1 MTKVIDV
8 DVALNAS
15 KAAQEAL
22 ESATALV
29 ERKQLD
35 LSSKVSAAKT
45 AIEVAQNVAADLLAD
60 AGTSAVLP
68 RALLEKAMNANEKS
82 SAMLKTAADL
92 ISAVGI
98 VGTIT
103 SPIDEWKECR
113 VTIDRFDK
121 ILVDLRK
128 TGFGFVT
135 AIAAAAQFLFTD
147 VYFFGAKVALLA
159 MLVFLIITLYLIDLA
174 HQEWLDVA
182 VERAK
187 LIEKDRFSEA
197 IFLTSAISDRFSPF
211 RAIRL
216 GFLLY
221 AVLLIA
227 TCAVFFFSVPR
238 NEIWL
243 SGHHCFVG
251 LICGVGLAFLGGAC
265 GSSVFR
271 REGRKVVPSQL
282 S

>member
-8 DVALNAS
+8 DLALNAS
-15 KAAQEAL
+15 NAAQEAL
-22 ESATALV
+22 ASATTLV
-29 ERKQLD
+29 ERKRQD
-35 LSSKVSAAKT
+35 LCGKMSAAKST
-45 AIEVAQNVAADLLAD
+45 MDAAQAAVAELLAD
-60 AGTSAVLP
+60 TVTPAALP

-82 SAMLKTAADL
+82 AAMLKLAAEL
-92 ISAVGI
+92 VGAVG
-98 VGTIT
+98 VAGTIT

-147 VYFFGAKVALLA
+147 AYSFDAKVALLA
-159 MLVFLIITLYLIDLA
+159 LLVFLIITLYLIDLA

-182 VERAK
+182 VKRAE
-187 LIEKDRFSEA
+187 LIENQRFSKA
-197 IFLTSAISDRFSPF
+197 IFLTSAISAGFSPF
-211 RAIRL
+211 RAIWL
-216 GFLLY
+216 GLVLY

-227 TCAVFFFSVPR
+227 TCAAFFFSVPR

-251 LICGVGLAFLGGAC
+251 LICGVGLAVLGGAC
-265 GSSVFR
+265 GFSVFHR
-271 REGRKVVPSQL
+271 KDRKVVPS
-282 S
+282 